1 MRPGTKGSHRLA
13 QSVPEIDELVV
24 DARPHGLKHGASPS
38 RSMPRKL
45 SVSGVARYRR
55 SFVSLIPFNES
66 IRGAVLETNISDE
79 IPSNLSSVQ
88 KAIDDDD
95 TPWRHRERYELNAR
109 GLAARRN
116 CKRLDKGIIQIST
129 LPALQKNHVTLTPTL
144 RVGVL
149 AFVLNVR
156 QIAGGCFHTP
166 DGVTPRV
173 TPDAATS
180 GAANVTRGPTR
191 YRQHASRCPQL
202 KNSCGILIQISRLAL
217 RNSRCSKANI
227 GAVIYNGTM
236 SASGPA
242 LLQTSCWTVA
252 KAEIAKSLPTAPSR

>member
-24 DARPHGLKHGASPS
+24 DARPHGLKHGAGPS

-45 SVSGVARYRR
+45 SVSGVARCRR

-66 IRGAVLETNISDE
+66 IPGAVLETNVSDE
-79 IPSNLSSVQ
+79 IPGNLSSVQ

-95 TPWRHRERYELNAR
+95 TPWRHRERYELNVR

-166 DGVTPRV
+166 DGVTP
-173 TPDAATS
+173 DAATS
-180 GAANVTRGPTR
+180 GGANVTRGPTR
-191 YRQHASRCPQL
+191 YRQHASHCPQL
-202 KNSCGILIQISRLAL
+202 KNSCGILIQISKSAL
-217 RNSRCSKANI
+217 QNSRHAIQGAASALQSTTAPCRHLDRSSSNDMVDRCQSRNSRISSDC
-227 GAVIYNGTM
+227 
-236 SASGPA
+236 
-242 LLQTSCWTVA
+242 
-252 KAEIAKSLPTAPSR
+252 PSR